1 MEYTSKALNFVLFG
15 DSISKGVVFDEQK
28 QKYVTIKENYASI
41 LQQKIKGNLSNVGR
55 FGNTITRGIDRIET
69 DVLKYDPD
77 IVLIEFGGNDCD
89 FNWDEIAKNP
99 NAEYSP
105 KTDFNIFQKSLN
117 YLVDFLKNHNVIP
130 VLMSLPPIDAE
141 RYFNTVSH
149 KNEENAANILKWLG
163 SKNKIYWWHERYN
176 SAILSTSQTC
186 EAPLIDVRSAFLQ
199 YPDYTQF
206 ICEDGIHPN
215 ELGHKIIANGIIN
228 YIADYYS
235 FLLK

>member
-28 QKYVTIKENYASI
+28 RKYVTIKENYASI
-41 LQQKIKGNLSNVGR
+41 LQQKIKGNLCNVGR

-69 DVLKYDPD
+69 DVLKYNPD

-176 SAILSTSQTC
+176 SAILSASQTC

-215 ELGHKIIANGIIN
+215 EMGHKIIANGIIN
-228 YIADYYS
+228 YISDYYS